1 VAPLTDGVVTLREW
15 SEGDVPALVAAAH
28 DHELH
33 RLTRFPS
40 PYSERD
46 AHDFIA
52 GRVVPETGFAIV
64 AVQDDRL
71 LGGIGVRDAGEGR
84 AQLGYWV
91 AAAERGRGVAT
102 RALRLLC
109 RWALDELGVKR
120 LQLVTDPTNLPSQRV
135 AMRVGFRREGVLRAY
150 LDFGDR
156 RRDGVMFALLPGEL
170 APDRQ

>member
-84 AQLGYWV
+84 AQL
-91 AAAERGRGVAT
+91 AT
-102 RALRLLC
+102 GWRRPNGAGGSPPGLC
-109 RWALDELGVKR
+109 DCCVVGPWTSWA
-120 LQLVTDPTNLPSQRV
+120 
-135 AMRVGFRREGVLRAY
+135 
-150 LDFGDR
+150 
-156 RRDGVMFALLPGEL
+156 
-170 APDRQ
+170 